1 MQPSQLARYRDGM
14 NTQTGFTLT
23 ELIVVIAIVAILMG
37 IGVPSYKYVTT
48 ANRVSSEVNALLGD
62 MQYARS
68 EAIREGQ
75 TVTVCAAN
83 ANGTDC
89 AGVGNTTWQGGWIVF
104 SDANGD
110 QFVQA
115 ATEPVLRVK
124 NTFASQDKFTSTV
137 NAVTFNREGFAVALP
152 NAGVLVTLHD
162 SSNTATY
169 TRCLQITFVG
179 TVKTVTHTTLP
190 ACT

>member
-1 MQPSQLARYRDGM
+1 M
-14 NTQTGFTLT
+14 NKQTGFTLT
-23 ELIVVIAIVAILMG
+23 ELIAVVTIVAVLMS
-37 IGVPSYKYVTT
+37 IGVPSMKYVTT
-48 ANRVSSEVNALLGD
+48 SNRVSSEVNALLGD

-75 TVTVCAAN
+75 TVTVCAAS
-83 ANGTDC
+83 ANGASCLGTT
-89 AGVGNTTWQGGWIVF
+89 NTTWQGGWIVF

-110 QFVQA
+110 QVVQS

-124 NTFASQDKFTSTV
+124 NTFSGQDTFNSTV
-137 NAVTFNREGFAVALP
+137 NAVTFNREGFAVGLP

-162 SSNTATY
+162 SSHSASF
-169 TRCLQITFVG
+169 TRCLQITLVG
-179 TVKTVTHTTLP
+179 TVKAVTPTTLP

>member
-23 ELIVVIAIVAILMG
+23 ELIVVMMIVAILTG

-75 TVTVCAAN
+75 TITVCTASV
-83 ANGTDC
+83 NGTSC
-89 AGVGNTTWQGGWIVF
+89 LGAANTTWQTGWIVF

-110 QFVQA
+110 QTVQS

-124 NTFASQDKFTSTV
+124 NAFSGGDKFTSTV

-169 TRCLQITFVG
+169 TRCLQITMVG
-179 TVKTVTHTTLP
+179 TVKVVTPTTLP

>member
-1 MQPSQLARYRDGM
+1 M
-14 NTQTGFTLT
+14 NKQTGFTLT

-48 ANRVSSEVNALLGD
+48 TNRVSSEVNALLGD

-89 AGVGNTTWQGGWIVF
+89 AGPGNTTWQGGWIVF

-162 SSNTATY
+162 SSNTANF
-169 TRCLQITFVG
+169 TRCLQITLVG
-179 TVKTVTHTTLP
+179 TVKAVTPTTLP

>member
-1 MQPSQLARYRDGM
+1 MQPSELDRYPDRM

-23 ELIVVIAIVAILMG
+23 ELVVVMAIVGILLG
-37 IGVPSYKYVTT
+37 IGVPSFKYVTT

-68 EAIREGQ
+68 EAVREGQ
-75 TVTVCAAN
+75 TVTVCTSTDGAN
-83 ANGTDC
+83 CTG
-89 AGVGNTTWQGGWIVF
+89 GGGNTWQGGWIVF

-110 QFVQA
+110 KAVQS

-124 NTFASQDKFTSTV
+124 NTFSGQDTFTSTV

>member
-1 MQPSQLARYRDGM
+1 MK
-14 NTQTGFTLT
+14 TQTGFTLT
-23 ELIVVIAIVAILMG
+23 ELIVVMMIVAILTG
-37 IGVPSYKYVTT
+37 IGVPSMKYVTT
-48 ANRVSSEVNALLGD
+48 SNRVSSEVNALLGD

-75 TVTVCAAN
+75 TVTVCAAS
-83 ANGTDC
+83 ANGASC
-89 AGVGNTTWQGGWIVF
+89 LGAGNTTWQGGWIVF

-110 QFVQA
+110 QAVQA

-124 NTFASQDKFTSTV
+124 NAFTSPQDTFTSTV

-162 SSNTATY
+162 SSNTAQY
-169 TRCLQITFVG
+169 TRCLQITIVG
-179 TVKTVTHTTLP
+179 TVKTVTPTTLP

>member
-1 MQPSQLARYRDGM
+1 MQPSKLDRYLDGM

-23 ELIVVIAIVAILMG
+23 ELIVVMAIVGILTG

-75 TVTVCAAN
+75 TVTVCASTDGAN
-83 ANGTDC
+83 CVG
-89 AGVGNTTWQGGWIVF
+89 GVNNTWQGGWIVF
-104 SDANGD
+104 SDASGD
-110 QFVQA
+110 QVVQS

-124 NTFASQDKFTSTV
+124 NTFSGQDTFTSAV

-179 TVKTVTHTTLP
+179 TVKTVTSTMLP